1 MEHTN
6 KYVPNS
12 KVRFRIV
19 TADEERQ
26 SINDSDDDQTEEEKN
41 FALSPK
47 LHSCAKYNQSF

>member
-1 MEHTN
+1 MEYTN
-6 KYVPNS
+6 TYAPNL

-26 SINDSDDDQTEEEKN
+26 PINDSDDQTEEEKYLG
-41 FALSPK
+41 LSPE